1 MRIKSLK
8 LQNIRSYVEETIS
21 FSEGSQLLAG
31 DIGAGKSTVLLAIEY
46 ALFGTKRGELETT
59 SLLRNGSHAGR
70 IELTFELH
78 GKEITVSR
86 TLKRTPLSVK
96 QEAGYLL
103 VNNSRIDATPIE
115 LRARIIEL
123 LGYPKEAQAVAKD
136 LIYRYTVFTPQE
148 NMRKIIYDDKE
159 VRLNTLRKVFNIDKY
174 KKIKENA
181 QFIAKEY
188 RAQKRA
194 LEETI
199 TDLPVLEAHKKKL
212 FEIKEEKE
220 KMRALQ
226 EELVKKQQLHKQEKE
241 LELAQLEEKAL
252 EYRNKKEQHAV
263 LVMQQKAKQALLEQ
277 TKQKEELLLRNIAQL
292 HKSQPLVGVRP
303 TEKTVSEL
311 EEEKELLEKE
321 ISAVEQQYALLMLQ
335 EKNYT
340 VQLQQLLKEIASST
354 QALLHKE
361 TYSTQLLALDSEIA
375 GKETAEKTLLAL
387 EQEMAVLNKEET
399 TAAVARK
406 NAEDIL
412 KRIPLLQNCTLCLQD
427 VTHEHKEKISDA
439 QTMLLQDAMAELL
452 ILQQK
457 KLRLEMRMEEQK
469 KLVHSIVLAEKKKA
483 VLQTML
489 KELSVKEKELEG
501 RQAFLLQLEEQKK
514 QNEEKKKVLEIVS
527 LEQKKEDVAK
537 IRKLLD
543 DLRFWEKSVEYQ
555 KNHLHKIAE
564 KEEQLATLK
573 KECVQIEMDLE
584 KIKKELVDYEKILEE
599 YAKHD
604 MQIVAKKQE
613 YEIAREQEK
622 QEEMKCVALQKEV
635 FYFIEQLHQQDA
647 LLCQKYVTQ
656 EKVRKIQLYH
666 QWLEDFFVPLVS
678 TTEKQVLL
686 QVHAS
691 FNAVFTK
698 WFSMLIGEGL
708 TAHLDEDFT
717 PVIEQNGY
725 DTDVLDLSGGE
736 KTAVALAYRL
746 ALNKVINDFISTIHT
761 KDLLILDEPTDGFS
775 SEQLDKMRD
784 VLEELQISQLIVVSH
799 EAKIESF
806 VEKIVRIE
814 KQGHVSRVVG
824 I

>member
-70 IELTFELH
+70 IELTFDLH
-78 GKEITVSR
+78 GKEIVVNR
-86 TLKRTPLSVK
+86 TLKRTSQSVK
-96 QEAGYLL
+96 QEAGHLL
-103 VNNSRIDATPIE
+103 VNNSRIDATPVE

-148 NMRKIIYDDKE
+148 NMRQIIYDDKE

-199 TDLPVLEAHKKKL
+199 TDIPALEAQKKKL

-220 KMRALQ
+220 KMRTLQ
-226 EELVKKQQLHKQEKE
+226 EELVKKQQMQKQEKE
-241 LELAQLEEKAL
+241 LELMHLEEKAL
-252 EYRNKKEQHAV
+252 EYRKKKEQHAV
-263 LVMQQKAKQALLEQ
+263 LVMQQKTKQLLLEQ
-277 TKQKEELLLRNIAQL
+277 TKQKENILLQSIVQL
-292 HKSQPLVGVRP
+292 QKSQPLVGVRP

-311 EEEKELLEKE
+311 EKEKEVLGKE
-321 ISAVEQQYALLMLQ
+321 ISALEQQYALLSQQ
-335 EKNYT
+335 ETNYT
-340 VQLQQLLKEIASST
+340 AHVQQLITEIASST
-354 QALLHKE
+354 QALVHKE
-361 TYSTQLLALDSEIA
+361 TYSTQLLALDAEIA

-387 EQEMAVLNKEET
+387 EQEITVLNKEET
-399 TAAVARK
+399 TADVARK
-406 NAEDIL
+406 NAEETL

-427 VTHEHKEKISDA
+427 VAHEHKEKISDA
-439 QTMLLQDAMAELL
+439 QTILLNNAMTELL
-452 ILQQK
+452 VLQQK
-457 KLRLEMRMEEQK
+457 KQRLEIRMEEQK
-469 KLVHSIVLAEKKKA
+469 KLLHSIVLAEKKKA

-489 KELSVKEKELEG
+489 REMSTKEKELEE
-501 RQAFLLQLEEQKK
+501 RQALLQKLEEQKK
-514 QNEEKKKVLEIVS
+514 QNDEKKKALEAVS
-527 LEQKKEDVAK
+527 LEKKKEDVAK
-537 IRKLLD
+537 IRKIID
-543 DLRFWEKSVEYQ
+543 DLRFWEKSVEFQ
-555 KNHLHKIAE
+555 KNHLQKIAE
-564 KEEQLATLK
+564 KEEQFAAVK
-573 KECVQIEMDLE
+573 NESVQIETDLE
-584 KIKKELVDYEKILEE
+584 KIKKELMEHGDVLEE
-599 YAKHD
+599 YVKCE
-604 MQIVAKKQE
+604 QQVIAKKQE
-613 YEIAREQEK
+613 CTTAREQEK

-635 FYFIEQLHQQDA
+635 FYFVEQLAQQDF
-647 LLCQKYVTQ
+647 LLGQKYATQ
-656 EKVRKIQLYH
+656 EKARKIQTYH
-666 QWLEDFFVPLVS
+666 QWLEEFFVPLVS

-691 FNAVFTK
+691 FNAVFTQ

-708 TAHLDEDFT
+708 TARLDEDFT
-717 PVIEQNGY
+717 PIIEQNGY
-725 DTDVLDLSGGE
+725 DTNVLDLSGGE

-784 VLEELQISQLIVVSH
+784 VLEELQIAQLIVVSH
-799 EAKIESF
+799 ETKIESF
-806 VEKIVRIE
+806 VDKIVRIE
-814 KQGHVSRVVG
+814 KLGHVSRVLE
-824 I
+824 